1 MIVLARHSGRPASYR
16 GTMQVQISPEAA
28 ALARANGGELW
39 IWAARPRMCCG
50 GAPAWTHAAFSQPS
64 GRTGFIMVEVAGDA
78 KAEDAKATA
87 AKAANAKPAE
97 GAAGLRTRFPPLRGG

>member
-28 ALARANGGELW
+28 ALVRVNGGELW

-50 GAPAWTHAAFSQPS
+50 GTPAWMHAALSQPS

-78 KAEDAKATA
+78 KAGDTKAADAKAA
-87 AKAANAKPAE
+87 DAKAGDAKAAE
-97 GAAGLRTRFPPLRGG
+97 V